1 MGRSLNKDS
10 DASVPERRSTRH
22 SKNPE
27 EEVKL
32 SPTGKGKRS
41 IGKKKEE
48 KTENKNEEKTENK
61 SPEKTDNKSTEKAG
75 NKIAEKIGNK
85 NEEENK
91 SQNKE
96 ETEPE
101 TEDTNDK
108 NHDKKS
114 DTDGNSSNAKPTTSE
129 SPNVKPASSRVVRS
143 VRITR
148 KRQLSDEE
156 NEDDP
161 EEVDDKNDEN
171 TNEKNDG
178 DVDNK
183 EDDKDEDK
191 SETKKDKSEGP
202 PKEKAKKKRKPPTKK
217 KKDVQDESELWT
229 PLEPLDTEERKDSQ
243 KKAQSKSDRRKQA
256 LVERQAPAE
265 PMLQKQLPRRRRNS
279 DTSECE
285 VLVSVPRHHR
295 KSKTIVTVDIDDEAS
310 ETGSIQIVAEPDVDS
325 VFDFKRLLIQYR
337 NVNLPSALWGVHKDP
352 RNLFVSFTRFNPD
365 YPDTNG
371 LIVDRAVVFQGTLN
385 PEAFVNGEKI
395 ELPEMFNVVETIF
408 EAAQVVQFV
417 NNAVVP
423 VIQPTIEPT
432 DVTC

>member
-1 MGRSLNKDS
+1 MGRSVTKES
-10 DASVPERRSTRH
+10 DASVSVPERRSLRH

-27 EEVKL
+27 EEVKP
-32 SPTGKGKRS
+32 SPTPKGRRS

-48 KTENKNEEKTENK
+48 KVENKNDNEIETDIEET
-61 SPEKTDNKSTEKAG
+61 TEK
-75 NKIAEKIGNK
+75 N
-85 NEEENK
+85 
-91 SQNKE
+91 Q
-96 ETEPE
+96 
-101 TEDTNDK
+101 
-108 NHDKKS
+108 DKKNIADADAS
-114 DTDGNSSNAKPTTSE
+114 INKPTTSE
-129 SPNVKPASSRVVRS
+129 SSNAKPASSRSVRS
-143 VRITR
+143 TR

-156 NEDDP
+156 EVDDP
-161 EEVDDKNDEN
+161 EETDEKNDEN
-171 TNEKNDG
+171 IEEKNNG
-178 DVDNK
+178 DSVSK
-183 EDDKDEDK
+183 EDDKDEDYK
-191 SETKKDKSEGP
+191 SETKNDKSEGP
-202 PKEKAKKKRKPPTKK
+202 AKEKAKKKRKPPTKK
-217 KKDVQDESELWT
+217 KKDIQDEAELWT
-229 PLEPLDTEERKDSQ
+229 PLEPLDDEEKKDSQ

-256 LVERQAPAE
+256 LVERQAAAE
-265 PMLQKQLPRRRRNS
+265 PMLQKQLPRQRRNS

-371 LIVDRAVVFQGTLN
+371 LIVDRAVVFQGSLN

-408 EAAQVVQFV
+408 EAAQVVEFI
-417 NNAVVP
+417 NNLVVP
-423 VIQPTIEPT
+423 VLQPTIEST